1 MSRCIALLPSSLS
14 TLRFLRRWYSCAVRP
29 AINCMLWAMAS
40 PPVSFMR
47 CTWFVVLGVEALL
60 AVIAG
65 YFLYAEQLNARML
78 GGVAL
83 VVAATLLLRLP

>member
-1 MSRCIALLPSSLS
+1 M
-14 TLRFLRRWYSCAVRP
+14 
-29 AINCMLWAMAS
+29 
-40 PPVSFMR
+40 
-47 CTWFVVLGVEALL
+47 TWFVVLGVEALL

-83 VVAATLLLRLP
+83 VVAGTLLLRLP

>member
-1 MSRCIALLPSSLS
+1 
-14 TLRFLRRWYSCAVRP
+14 
-29 AINCMLWAMAS
+29 MLWAMTS
-40 PPVSFMR
+40 PPVSFTKR
-47 CTWFVVLGVEALL
+47 CTWFAVLGVEALL

-83 VVAATLLLRLP
+83 VVAGTLLLRLS

>member
-1 MSRCIALLPSSLS
+1 MRTVKASAGLTDLTHSPTLGSS
-14 TLRFLRRWYSCAVRP
+14 YV
-29 AINCMLWAMAS
+29 
-40 PPVSFMR
+40 
-47 CTWFVVLGVEALL
+47 VVLGVEALL

-83 VVAATLLLRLP
+83 VVARTLLLRLP

>member
-1 MSRCIALLPSSLS
+1 
-14 TLRFLRRWYSCAVRP
+14 
-29 AINCMLWAMAS
+29 MLWVMTS
-40 PPVSFMR
+40 PPVSFIKR

-83 VVAATLLLRLP
+83 VVAGTLLLRLS

>member
-1 MSRCIALLPSSLS
+1 MVHSA
-14 TLRFLRRWYSCAVRP
+14 
-29 AINCMLWAMAS
+29 
-40 PPVSFMR
+40 
-47 CTWFVVLGVEALL
+47 GVEALL

-83 VVAATLLLRLP
+83 GGRGETITAAALKSGTLSTG